1 MLMISVYR
9 SKLESTAQ
17 EEQKK
22 MTSLKSQLED
32 SKQKEKELHGNAAS
46 AEKDSEDKKRQLGQ
60 RIVINSLSYLYPLW
74 NCVLLNFGMINSK
87 L

>member
-9 SKLESTAQ
+9 SKLESTVQ

-22 MTSLKSQLED
+22 MTSLKSQLDD
-32 SKQKEKELHGNAAS
+32 SKRKEKEFHSNVAS
-46 AEKDSEDKKRQLGQ
+46 AKKDSEDKKRLLGQ
-60 RIVINSLSYLYPLW
+60 RNCDCVICIY
-74 NCVLLNFGMINSK
+74 VLLHCGIPNGK